1 MENQENNNLIELE
14 QLKAQY
20 GTLKQQFDQQEIVNN
35 TIIHEMLHAGISN
48 FKHRSAEIIFI
59 YGMLA
64 ATACWSWYYLDLR
77 LPFLAISVLLFALTG
92 LLEWFSCP
100 KILHINIED
109 LDVQALRK
117 KMDRASTRFS
127 LLWITEVF
135 ALFLWMMWFISE
147 IGDKLQMNDLRSSF
161 VMTAIVLV
169 LSTILI
175 IINIGRLSKTID
187 EMLTPQ
193 SVNKPLSAQT
203 SPSLKGNTP
212 TKSTYYRSAAY
223 WTGIV
228 MLALNL
234 IGLVF
239 KMLHWPFANLFY
251 MSVILVGPLFVI
263 LTARHLVRVLPNE
276 RQVIRFSEIA
286 GLFLIISMVFK
297 IMHFPFDNLLGL
309 IGLLLLLT
317 AFLIRFVKKRLV
329 SD

>member
-14 QLKAQY
+14 QLKAQF

-35 TIIHEMLHAGISN
+35 NIIHEMLHAGISN
-48 FKHRSAEIIFI
+48 FKHHNAEIMLI

-77 LPFLAISVLLFALTG
+77 FPFLVISVLLFAFTG
-92 LLEWFSCP
+92 LIEWYSCQ

-109 LDVQALRK
+109 IDVQALVK

-147 IGDKLQMNDLRSSF
+147 IGEKLQMTDLRSSF

-187 EMLTPQ
+187 ELLTPL
-193 SVNKPLSAQT
+193 SATKPLSAQT

-276 RQVIRFSEIA
+276 HQVIRFSEIA
-286 GLFLIISMVFK
+286 GLFLIISMVFR
-297 IMHFPFDNLLGL
+297 IMHFPFGNLLGL
-309 IGLLLLLT
+309 IGLLLLVA
-317 AFLIRFVKKRLV
+317 AFLIRFVKKISVR
-329 SD
+329 

>member
-1 MENQENNNLIELE
+1 
-14 QLKAQY
+14 
-20 GTLKQQFDQQEIVNN
+20 
-35 TIIHEMLHAGISN
+35 
-48 FKHRSAEIIFI
+48 
-59 YGMLA
+59 
-64 ATACWSWYYLDLR
+64 
-77 LPFLAISVLLFALTG
+77 
-92 LLEWFSCP
+92 
-100 KILHINIED
+100 
-109 LDVQALRK
+109 
-117 KMDRASTRFS
+117 
-127 LLWITEVF
+127 
-135 ALFLWMMWFISE
+135 
-147 IGDKLQMNDLRSSF
+147 
-161 VMTAIVLV
+161 MTAIVLV

-187 EMLTPQ
+187 EMLTPL
-193 SVNKPLSAQT
+193 SATKPLSAQT

-212 TKSTYYRSAAY
+212 TKSTYYRSGAY

-297 IMHFPFDNLLGL
+297 IMHYPFGNLLGL
-309 IGLLLLLT
+309 IGLLLLVT
-317 AFLIRFVKKRLV
+317 AVLISFVKKRLV

>member
-20 GTLKQQFDQQEIVNN
+20 GALKQQFDQQEIVNN
-35 TIIHEMLHAGISN
+35 NIIHEMLHAGISN
-48 FKHRSAEIIFI
+48 IKHRSAEIIFI
-59 YGMLA
+59 YGMLV

-77 LPFLAISVLLFALTG
+77 ILFLVISVLLFVLTG
-92 LLEWFSCP
+92 LLEWFCCQ
-100 KILHINIED
+100 KIIHINIEN
-109 LDVQALRK
+109 LDVQALVK
-117 KMDRASTRFS
+117 KMDKASTRFS
-127 LLWITEVF
+127 LLWFTEVF

-147 IGDKLQMNDLRSSF
+147 IGEKLQMNDLRSSF

-193 SVNKPLSAQT
+193 SFTKPQSAQT
-203 SPSLKGNTP
+203 SLDLKGNTP
-212 TKSTYYRSAAY
+212 TKSTYYRSGAY

-309 IGLLLLLT
+309 IGLLLLVT

>member
-14 QLKAQY
+14 QVKAHY
-20 GTLKQQFDQQEIVNN
+20 ATLKQQFDQQEIVNN
-35 TIIHEMLHAGISN
+35 NIIHEMLHAGISN

-77 LPFLAISVLLFALTG
+77 IPFIVISVLLFALTG
-92 LLEWFSCP
+92 LLEWFSCQ

-109 LDVQALRK
+109 LDVQALIK

-147 IGDKLQMNDLRSSF
+147 IGEKLQMNDLRSSF

-187 EMLTPQ
+187 EMLTPL
-193 SVNKPLSAQT
+193 SVTKTRSAQI
-203 SPSLKGNTP
+203 SPDLKGNTP
-212 TKSTYYRSAAY
+212 TKSTYYRSGAY

-286 GLFLIISMVFK
+286 GLFFIISMVFK
-297 IMHFPFDNLLGL
+297 IMHYPFDNLLGI
-309 IGLLLLLT
+309 IGLLLLVT
-317 AFLIRFVKKRLV
+317 AFLIRFVKKRGV
-329 SD
+329 R

>member
-20 GTLKQQFDQQEIVNN
+20 ATLKQQFDQQEIVNN
-35 TIIHEMLHAGISN
+35 NIIHEMLHAGISN

-77 LPFLAISVLLFALTG
+77 IPFIVISVLLFALTG
-92 LLEWFSCP
+92 LLEWFSCQ

-109 LDVQALRK
+109 LDVQALIK
-117 KMDRASTRFS
+117 KMDRANTCFS

-147 IGDKLQMNDLRSSF
+147 IGEKLQMNDLRSSF

-187 EMLTPQ
+187 EMLTPL
-193 SVNKPLSAQT
+193 SVTKTRSAQI
-203 SPSLKGNTP
+203 SPDLKGNTP

-297 IMHFPFDNLLGL
+297 IMHYPFDNLLGL
-309 IGLLLLLT
+309 IGLLLLVT
-317 AFLIRFVKKRLV
+317 AFLIRFVKKRGV
-329 SD
+329 R

>member
-35 TIIHEMLHAGISN
+35 TIIHEMLHASISN

-77 LPFLAISVLLFALTG
+77 ILFLVISVLLFALTG
-92 LLEWFSCP
+92 LLEWFSCQ

-109 LDVQALRK
+109 LDVQALIK

-147 IGDKLQMNDLRSSF
+147 IGEKLQMNDLRSSF

-187 EMLTPQ
+187 EMLAPLSAT
-193 SVNKPLSAQT
+193 KPLSAQT

-212 TKSTYYRSAAY
+212 TKSTYYRSGAY

-239 KMLHWPFANLFY
+239 KM
-251 MSVILVGPLFVI
+251 
-263 LTARHLVRVLPNE
+263 
-276 RQVIRFSEIA
+276 
-286 GLFLIISMVFK
+286 
-297 IMHFPFDNLLGL
+297 
-309 IGLLLLLT
+309 
-317 AFLIRFVKKRLV
+317 
-329 SD
+329 

>member
-1 MENQENNNLIELE
+1 
-14 QLKAQY
+14 
-20 GTLKQQFDQQEIVNN
+20 
-35 TIIHEMLHAGISN
+35 
-48 FKHRSAEIIFI
+48 
-59 YGMLA
+59 
-64 ATACWSWYYLDLR
+64 
-77 LPFLAISVLLFALTG
+77 
-92 LLEWFSCP
+92 
-100 KILHINIED
+100 
-109 LDVQALRK
+109 
-117 KMDRASTRFS
+117 
-127 LLWITEVF
+127 
-135 ALFLWMMWFISE
+135 
-147 IGDKLQMNDLRSSF
+147 
-161 VMTAIVLV
+161 MTAIVLV

-187 EMLTPQ
+187 EMLTPL
-193 SVNKPLSAQT
+193 SATKPLSAQT

-286 GLFLIISMVFK
+286 GLLLIISMVFK